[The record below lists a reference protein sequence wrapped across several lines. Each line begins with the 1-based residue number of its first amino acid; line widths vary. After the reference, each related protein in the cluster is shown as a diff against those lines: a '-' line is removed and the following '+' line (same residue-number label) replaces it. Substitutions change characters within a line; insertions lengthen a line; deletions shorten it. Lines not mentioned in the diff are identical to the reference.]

1 MVKEVEK
8 VNEQEINESFKEVHA
23 SISHFK
29 TEVEN
34 LRMQVID
41 NYPHGKRHPSLKKGS
56 TSKWQDRVRNPR
68 WSEPSSPEFKSR
80 G

>member
-1 MVKEVEK
+1 MCVEHLKEVVKEVEK
-8 VNEQEINESFKEVHA
+8 VNEREINESFKEVHA

-41 NYPHGKRHPSLKKGS
+41 NYPHGKRHPSLKKDLLQNDK
-56 TSKWQDRVRNPR
+56 T
-68 WSEPSSPEFKSR
+68 E
-80 G
+80 